1 MPSTAI
7 RVHNLGKQY
16 QLGARKERYR
26 TVRDA
31 LTEGASRIWRSS
43 RALLQGNRRRGRG
56 GESFWALRDV
66 SFEVE
71 SGEVIGLIGR
81 NGAGKSTLLKVLSQ
95 ITEPTAGY
103 ADLYGRVGA
112 LLEVGTGF
120 HPELSGRENVFLN
133 GAILGMKRAEIRR
146 HFDAIVAFAEI
157 EQFIDTPAK
166 RYSTGMYMRLA
177 FAVAAHLQPDILLV
191 DEVLAVGDAAFQ
203 KKCIGKMGEVAKQG
217 RTVVFVSHNMA
228 AVRTLCTRGIVLD
241 RGAVSYEGDIERAIY
256 QYFESLAA
264 PSAATSDGPVS
275 FTEVRIGGRPTGSI
289 QSCDAF
295 TASCRFSLQAPLPSF
310 RILCAIQS
318 VNGDALAVAPLHHH
332 EFRHLNEEG
341 VHELHA
347 SFPPLWLRPGVY
359 SLHFR
364 LQANDLNSGKS
375 TYISDSVML
384 DVSGD
389 VPPEMLYG
397 ALTPRV
403 EWAAPRVKS
412 CSAIDSDSPHAG
424 AATPR

>member
-7 RVHNLGKQY
+7 RVRQLGKQF
-16 QLGARKERYR
+16 QLGVRKERYR

-31 LTEGASRIWRSS
+31 ITEGASRMWQSS
-43 RALLQGNRRRGRG
+43 RSLLRGSRGRG
-56 GESFWALRDV
+56 RTQESFWALRDV
-66 SFEVE
+66 SFDVQ

-133 GAILGMKRAEIRR
+133 GAILGMKRTEIRR

-241 RGAVSYEGDIERAIY
+241 RGEVSFEGDIERAIY

-264 PSAATSDGPVS
+264 PSVVSSDGPVA
-275 FTEVRIGGRPTGSI
+275 FTEVRIGGRPTGAI
-289 QSCDAF
+289 QSCDPF
-295 TASCRFSLQAPLPSF
+295 VASCRFRLQSPLPSF
-310 RILCAIQS
+310 RILCAVQS

-332 EFRHLNEEG
+332 EFNHLNQEG

-403 EWAAPRVKS
+403 EWDAPRASSTECVGS
-412 CSAIDSDSPHAG
+412 EHRHADATSP
-424 AATPR
+424 R

>member
-1 MPSTAI
+1 MTTAI
-7 RVHNLGKQY
+7 RVNEIGKQY
-16 QLGARKERYR
+16 RLGARKERYR

-31 LTEGASRIWRSS
+31 ITEGASRAWRSS
-43 RALLQGNRRRGRG
+43 RALLSGSRQQAK
-56 GESFWALRDV
+56 EEVFWALRDI
-66 SFEVE
+66 SFDVQ
-71 SGEVIGLIGR
+71 SGEIIGLIGR
-81 NGAGKSTLLKVLSQ
+81 NGAGKSTLLKILSQ
-95 ITEPTAGY
+95 ITEPTEGF

-146 HFDAIVAFAEI
+146 QFDAIVSFAEI

-217 RTVVFVSHNMA
+217 RTVLFVSHNMA
-228 AVRTLCTRGIVLD
+228 AVRTLCTRGIVLNH
-241 RGAVSYEGDIERAIY
+241 GQVSFEGEIERAIY
-256 QYFESLAA
+256 HYFESLATPLPA
-264 PSAATSDGPVS
+264 SGGGPVS
-275 FTEVRIGGRPTGSI
+275 LTEVRVDGQPSGSI
-289 QSCDAF
+289 HFCDPF
-295 TASCRFSLQAPLPSF
+295 VASCRFTLREPLPSF
-310 RILCAIQS
+310 RILCAIQN
-318 VNGDALAVAPLHHH
+318 VNGEPIAVAPLDHR
-332 EFRHLNEEG
+332 EFGHLNQEG
-341 VHELHA
+341 SHEIHA
-347 SFPPLWLRPGVY
+347 SFPALWLRPGVY

-364 LQANDLNSGKS
+364 LQANDLNAAGKS
-375 TYISDSVML
+375 TFISDSIML

-397 ALTPRV
+397 SLTPRV
-403 EWAAPRVKS
+403 EWSAPRQ
-412 CSAIDSDSPHAG
+412 
-424 AATPR
+424 